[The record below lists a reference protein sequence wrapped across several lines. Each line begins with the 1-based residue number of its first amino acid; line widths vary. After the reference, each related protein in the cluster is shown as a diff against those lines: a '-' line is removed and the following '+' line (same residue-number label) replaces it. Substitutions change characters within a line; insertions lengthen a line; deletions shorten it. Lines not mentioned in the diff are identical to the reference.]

1 MLSPRRQVER
11 VAMPMQHGRGSELT
25 QRRLRA
31 SRAERN
37 WLKADFLGWSG
48 VHPCTQRPRHEL
60 RTKTNAQRRAVCRKP
75 LLQKLQLLRQEG
87 VFIILIGPDGTAKN
101 DDEIGFHRL
110 QRPELVDAYI
120 IIMNFESRLMENRL
134 ESAEIF
140 KSKVTDSD
148 SSLEQ
153 CSLRNGTCHLII
165 DTIHYYWLGVRD
177 ASAKR
182 QIWQLVIFGA

>member
-87 VFIILIGPDGTAKN
+87 VFIILIGLDGRSEEHTS
-101 DDEIGFHRL
+101 EL
-110 QRPELVDAYI
+110 Q
-120 IIMNFESRLMENRL
+120 SLMRI
-134 ESAEIF
+134 SYA
-140 KSKVTDSD
+140 
-148 SSLEQ
+148 
-153 CSLRNGTCHLII
+153 
-165 DTIHYYWLGVRD
+165 
-177 ASAKR
+177 
-182 QIWQLVIFGA
+182 